1 MFVYGITPGVVQTTS
16 GTPNTE
22 LPMMSIRSATVP
34 KGVTLFGLYVHGRG
48 AGLTA
53 ISGIS
58 FRVKQTTNSDTSG
71 GTGIVA
77 NPRDS
82 GAPAAQSDI
91 THVFYAG
98 TAITPGTAPSLRL
111 SIGCGAAG
119 ASGWFAQNEQATM
132 SMKDK
137 LGGFPGFLDTFVAS
151 GLASMNFEMCQEILE
166 S

>member
-1 MFVYGITPGVVQTTS
+1 MFVYGIVPGVVQTTS

-22 LPMMSIRSATVP
+22 LPMLSIRSATTP
-34 KGVTLFGLYVHGRG
+34 KGVLLFGLYVHGRG

-58 FRVKQTTNSDTSG
+58 FRVKQMASAFSSG

-82 GAPAAQSDI
+82 GAPAAQTDI
-91 THVFYAG
+91 THLFYAG
-98 TAITPGTAPSLRL
+98 TAITPGTGPVLCL

-119 ASGWFAQNEQATM
+119 ASGWFAQNEQAAM

-137 LGGFPGFLDTFVAS
+137 TGGHPGSLDTYVAS
-151 GLASMNFEMCQEILE
+151 GLASMNFEMSQEIFE